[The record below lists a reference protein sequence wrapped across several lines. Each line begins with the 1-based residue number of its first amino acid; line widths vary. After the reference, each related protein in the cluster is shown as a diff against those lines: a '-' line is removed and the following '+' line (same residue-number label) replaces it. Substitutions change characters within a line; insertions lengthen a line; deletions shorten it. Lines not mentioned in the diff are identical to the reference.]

1 MRLRQITALMG
12 LVRFLLIVL
21 AAAILA
27 APLAAHA
34 EQLNFPLK
42 AYTDEELAK
51 VREWEKTW
59 AGKKI
64 DKSNVDQIKEYL
76 PASYAG
82 VYGKPEVWF
91 EPEGFWFNIV
101 PYTRVVETKGMIEAT
116 NKFHTQVKTD
126 ANSEVIQN
134 YGDIAGMPFPNPDL
148 SDPKKGGNQIAW
160 NYDFNTM
167 GMPTTG

>member
-1 MRLRQITALMG
+1 MG

-21 AAAILA
+21 AAAVLV
-27 APLAAHA
+27 APFAAHA

-76 PASYAG
+76 PDSYAG
-82 VYGKPEVWF
+82 VYAKP
-91 EPEGFWFNIV
+91 
-101 PYTRVVETKGMIEAT
+101 
-116 NKFHTQVKTD
+116 
-126 ANSEVIQN
+126 
-134 YGDIAGMPFPNPDL
+134 
-148 SDPKKGGNQIAW
+148 
-160 NYDFNTM
+160 
-167 GMPTTG
+167 

>member
-1 MRLRQITALMG
+1 MRVRKSNTILRL
-12 LVRFLLIVL
+12 LRVSLIVF
-21 AAAILA
+21 AVAILA
-27 APLAAHA
+27 VPVMVSA

-64 DKSNVDQIKEYL
+64 DKSNVGQIKEYL
-76 PASYAG
+76 PESYAG
-82 VYGKPEVWF
+82 VYAKPEVWF
-91 EPEGFWFNIV
+91 EPEGFWFTIA

-116 NKFHTQVKTD
+116 NKYHTQVKTD

-134 YGDIAGMPFPNPDL
+134 YGDIAGMPFPNPEL

-160 NYDFNTM
+160 N
-167 GMPTTG
+167 